1 MRYATI
7 HNATIHNVYT
17 HKSLSVSQWAGSVSH
32 SVICPMRHPGILF
45 SLHPQSRRGE
55 QRTSQLRR
63 IMVNA
68 TCGAAAA
75 LAHFDKE
82 EGERERDRERMSAGL
97 VESGVLWH
105 PKHGQVSLYL
115 TACPNR
121 FNITLAALLRFALHR
136 VQFIHI
142 RSRSQHTLFF
152 CDAMGL
158 GQRIVSYWETLTC
171 NGVCHKFI
179 NWLLR
184 DKWFLHHTDFRVFII
199 QSTSATQAI

>member
-1 MRYATI
+1 MKWDATL
-7 HNATIHNVYT
+7 HNVYT

-75 LAHFDKE
+75 LE
-82 EGERERDRERMSAGL
+82 QGERERDQERMSAGL
-97 VESGVLWH
+97 VESGELWH

-115 TACPNR
+115 TACPNC

-136 VQFIHI
+136 VQFISI
-142 RSRSQHTLFF
+142 RSRSQHTLFC

-171 NGVCHKFI
+171 NS
-179 NWLLR
+179 
-184 DKWFLHHTDFRVFII
+184 II
-199 QSTSATQAI
+199 QTSEYSLSSLQMQLRHYEFDSQ